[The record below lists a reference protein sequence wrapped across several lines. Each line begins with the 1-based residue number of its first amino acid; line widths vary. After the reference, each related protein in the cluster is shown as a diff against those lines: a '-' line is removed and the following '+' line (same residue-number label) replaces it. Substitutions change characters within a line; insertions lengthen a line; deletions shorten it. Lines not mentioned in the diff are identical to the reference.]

1 MKNWPNHFT
10 EHGPMGHF
18 SNPGR
23 PGLLS
28 PAARELVCYV
38 LRAKGAMM
46 RRTIRLSFGLFCSM
60 TASEA
65 FAGAPSD
72 VVRPFYLQPGLEL
85 EASARGNFID
95 PARKV
100 LNQNDE
106 IRQGGEEGCLD
117 PALPFNDTDFDPA
130 EIERTLKLEEVV
142 SGSEATV
149 LAKFMSEGQEQAVQ
163 WRLKDI
169 GGRWRIFDMVSMS
182 KDWALSRFQCE

>member
-1 MKNWPNHFT
+1 MEAIITWD
-10 EHGPMGHF
+10 GPTCLAGGFVLLAGGVFLGRMTMAAPLLAAVLLAIMG
-18 SNPGR
+18 
-23 PGLLS
+23 S
-28 PAARELVCYV
+28 PAL
-38 LRAKGAMM
+38 
-46 RRTIRLSFGLFCSM
+46 
-60 TASEA
+60 
-65 FAGAPSD
+65 AGAPSD

-106 IRQGGEEGCLD
+106 IRKGGEEGCLD

-142 SGSEATV
+142 SGNEATV

>member
-1 MKNWPNHFT
+1 M
-10 EHGPMGHF
+10 
-18 SNPGR
+18 
-23 PGLLS
+23 
-28 PAARELVCYV
+28 
-38 LRAKGAMM
+38 
-46 RRTIRLSFGLFCSM
+46 
-60 TASEA
+60 
-65 FAGAPSD
+65 
-72 VVRPFYLQPGLEL
+72 
-85 EASARGNFID
+85 
-95 PARKV
+95 

-106 IRQGGEEGCLD
+106 IRKGGEEGCLD
-117 PALPFNDTDFDPA
+117 PTLPFNDTDFDPA